1 MGGKANIGLKAV
13 LLTFRNSES
22 WLNINAA
29 NITSGRDKANVFM
42 KVKYHNRYFKNWNQ
56 GLSDRYK

>member
-1 MGGKANIGLKAV
+1 MGGKSIGLKAV

-22 WLNINAA
+22 WLNINTA

-42 KVKYHNRYFKNWNQ
+42 KVKYHNMYF
-56 GLSDRYK
+56 